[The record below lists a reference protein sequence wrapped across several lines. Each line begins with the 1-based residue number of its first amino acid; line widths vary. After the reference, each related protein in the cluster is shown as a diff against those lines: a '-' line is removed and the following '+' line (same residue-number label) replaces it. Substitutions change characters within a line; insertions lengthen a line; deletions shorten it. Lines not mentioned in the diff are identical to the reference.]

1 MRNVWT
7 VATNTFREAVRDRV
21 LYNLVFFALLM
32 MGAAILVGQISI
44 GIEQSVIV
52 SLGLTA
58 ISVIGIFIA
67 VFIGVGLVS
76 KEMDKR
82 TLYALLA
89 KPVDRWEFLLGK
101 YGGLVMTLT
110 VNTAAMAV
118 GLYVALWT
126 VKHPLERSDW
136 YLLVA
141 VYLILL
147 KLALIVALAML
158 FSCFTTPFLAILFT
172 VGMYIAG
179 VFAED
184 LRTMQAL
191 DLTPLTMKSLRG
203 ISYLLPNFENFNVME
218 AVAHGRG
225 VPAALVWQDTCVC
238 NAVRGNRAG
247 GGSGCVLSTEPEMKP
262 RKKAGWLLGAVLFAG
277 FAGVWQLQKKI
288 DQEKSAILLEQ
299 DQLAFRS
306 GNLVKKLSLEY
317 APLMGA
323 IYWTRVVQYFG
334 EKHRLHQSN
343 LELLWPLLDITT
355 TLDPH
360 LMPAYRFGSI
370 FLSDSPPR
378 GEGRP
383 DLAVKLLERGIKAE
397 SGAVAA
403 LPGPWKRVLL

>member
-7 VATNTFREAVRDRV
+7 VAANTFREAVRDRV

-44 GIEQSVIV
+44 GVEDSVIV

-89 KPVDRWEFLLGK
+89 KPVERWEFLLGK
-101 YGGLVMTLT
+101 YAGLVMTLA
-110 VNTAAMAV
+110 VNTAAMTA

-126 VKHPLERSDW
+126 VKHPLEKSDG

-172 VGMYIAG
+172 VGIYVAG

-184 LRTMQAL
+184 LRTMQTV
-191 DLTPLTMKSLRG
+191 DMTPGTLKMMRG
-203 ISYLLPNFENFNVME
+203 ISYLLPNFENFNVMG

-225 VPAALVWQDTCVC
+225 VPGKLVLEDT
-238 NAVRGNRAG
+238 
-247 GGSGCVLSTEPEMKP
+247 
-262 RKKAGWLLGAVLFAG
+262 WY
-277 FAGVWQLQKKI
+277 
-288 DQEKSAILLEQ
+288 AILYGGLV
-299 DQLAFRS
+299 LAAAAVVFSRR
-306 GNLVKKLSLEY
+306 NLK
-317 APLMGA
+317 
-323 IYWTRVVQYFG
+323 
-334 EKHRLHQSN
+334 
-343 LELLWPLLDITT
+343 
-355 TLDPH
+355 
-360 LMPAYRFGSI
+360 
-370 FLSDSPPR
+370 
-378 GEGRP
+378 
-383 DLAVKLLERGIKAE
+383 
-397 SGAVAA
+397 
-403 LPGPWKRVLL
+403 